1 MALKLLINNDNKG
14 ISYNSNGDQNANNRE
29 MRYSIMSEEGA
40 NIGNINVQT
49 NIGFNSV
56 SGNEEEIKFLVEQI
70 DKLFDDYNNK
80 LKSLTDES
88 I

>member
-14 ISYNSNGDQNANNRE
+14 ISYNSNGDQNSNNRE

-56 SGNEEEIKFLVEQI
+56 SGNEEEIKSLVEQI